1 MLYYL
6 FKWLHVLSALTAF
19 GVNITYFFWFN
30 RALRHP
36 KSLSYTLKTVETLD
50 KRIANPAYGIALLTG
65 VAMIIYGGWP
75 ILQKPW
81 LLTSIIIYVLIVV
94 IGIALYTPTLKRQ
107 IKLAESEGGES
118 ENYLAAHRRGQ
129 ILGTI
134 LTVMVLVILYMMV
147 FKPDLW
153 G

>member
-36 KSLSYTLKTVETLD
+36 ESLSYTLKTVETLD
-50 KRIANPAYGIALLTG
+50 KRIANPAYGVALLTG

-81 LLTSIIIYVLIVV
+81 LLTSIIIYVFVAV
-94 IGIALYTPTLKRQ
+94 TGIALYSPTLRRQ
-107 IKLAESEGGES
+107 IKLAESDGAKSEG
-118 ENYLAAHRRGQ
+118 YLTAHRRGQ

-134 LTVMVLVILYMMV
+134 LGVMVLVILYMMV